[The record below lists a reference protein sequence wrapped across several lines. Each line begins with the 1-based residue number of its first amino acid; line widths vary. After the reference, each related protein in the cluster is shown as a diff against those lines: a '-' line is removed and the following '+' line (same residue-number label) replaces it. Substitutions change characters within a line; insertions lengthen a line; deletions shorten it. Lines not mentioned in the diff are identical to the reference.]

1 MCGPLAR
8 RLIIAALAIP
18 LTLCSC
24 LMLGLMYA
32 GTPRSVPGPPEGA
45 RHERYD
51 QSSGS
56 GGHIDFNHYTI
67 DASLAAVEAYYQAVL
82 PRYCPIVPD
91 HFTQEGVNR
100 SLSCELPA
108 RLAHGQSFYVRL
120 EPVSPTQT
128 RIMTMNG
135 WEAP

>member
-8 RLIIAALAIP
+8 RVIAVVIAIP
-18 LTLCSC
+18 LTLCTC
-24 LMLGLMYA
+24 MMLGLWY
-32 GTPRSVPGPPEGA
+32 TSIPRAVPDPPDGA
-45 RHERYD
+45 RHENYY

-56 GGHIDFNHYTI
+56 GGSIDFNHYTI
-67 DASLAAVEAYYQAVL
+67 DRSLAAVEAYYQAVL
-82 PRYCPIVPD
+82 PRYCPTVPVD
-91 HFTQEGVNR
+91 FSDEGVNR

-108 RLAHGQSFYVRL
+108 RLSHGQSFSVYL
-120 EPVSPTQT
+120 EPVSATQT